1 MQLVYAILGSGALS
15 AVISGCFTLMAKKKE
30 KSNSIN
36 SGVMIILYDRI
47 KYLGK
52 KYISEGYIVGDD
64 LEDIIKMHEIYHSMG
79 GNGFLDKVMA
89 QVKSLPIK

>member
-15 AVISGCFTLMAKKKE
+15 AIISGVFGVVAKRKDKAT
-30 KSNSIN
+30 SIN

-52 KYISEGYIVGDD
+52 KYISEESIAFDD
-64 LEDIIKMHEIYHSMG
+64 LEDLIKMHEIYHNMG
-79 GNGFLDKVMA
+79 GNGYLDKIMV
-89 QVKSLPIK
+89 QVKALPLK